1 MLAALAAL
9 SLAGCSLVTI
19 DFPEDPLSN
28 REINARVATHRFVD
42 RFSRA
47 VQDAADEIAGRAED
61 EAIQVNA
68 LRWKIGATGAIATAA
83 FQVSP
88 RDALVDTW
96 VYCAQMAAFFRGG
109 SGSGLFGG
117 LQEVALETS
126 DGLEAGAAELTAA
139 FATSEQLERFQQ
151 FVGEYAAR
159 TPLVEIAAPRD
170 SAVPALYEF
179 LGIDESEAVQTVGT
193 LGQVVSDLGS
203 RISMAGDQL
212 PEQTAWR
219 TELFLRR
226 SGVDRNSLQQE
237 LDRFGARMERVASV
251 AEQTPAIL
259 DSSLTRLQQ
268 ELSVLMQAVD
278 DQRAAA
284 LEGLGRERAALVEA
298 FSRERATLVEAFS
311 KERVATME
319 ELERYSDQVLADAWS
334 QIRLIINSVLIGA
347 VALVIVLFGVPFGV
361 GVLVGR
367 LSKRGA

>member
-1 MLAALAAL
+1 
-9 SLAGCSLVTI
+9 
-19 DFPEDPLSN
+19 
-28 REINARVATHRFVD
+28 
-42 RFSRA
+42 
-47 VQDAADEIAGRAED
+47 
-61 EAIQVNA
+61 
-68 LRWKIGATGAIATAA
+68 
-83 FQVSP
+83 
-88 RDALVDTW
+88 
-96 VYCAQMAAFFRGG
+96 
-109 SGSGLFGG
+109 
-117 LQEVALETS
+117 
-126 DGLEAGAAELTAA
+126 
-139 FATSEQLERFQQ
+139 
-151 FVGEYAAR
+151 
-159 TPLVEIAAPRD
+159 
-170 SAVPALYEF
+170 
-179 LGIDESEAVQTVGT
+179 
-193 LGQVVSDLGS
+193 VVSDLGS

-367 LSKRGA
+367 HRSRGA